1 MNKYKEIKII
11 ALYTFV
17 FVLMISLIKYF
28 ILQELFDKSNFLNWD
43 AQHYF
48 AIQKNGYEGFLVA
61 FFPLFPMIWKI
72 LGVDV
77 FGIVFLNLTL
87 YLVSFYFLCK
97 SLNLNKLELI
107 LYLSIPSS
115 IFFILPYSEA
125 VFFASS
131 TLLIL
136 GVKKEKMPF
145 LLIGLFLCTL
155 SRPSFTLLLPAL
167 LIMEVFGSRK
177 DWKMIRRFVL
187 YLIVSLIGVL
197 VVALIQYVE
206 TGSWFEF
213 FKVQQ
218 DWGNHIQIPKLPF
231 TTWGGN
237 MIVRLDG
244 IALIFG
250 LISGIYLFL
259 YIIDLKKFKFTSIPK
274 EIILSL
280 AYIGGITLMVLIFRG
295 GSLFSLN
302 RFVFA
307 TPFIL
312 IVVNY
317 FLNISFFLSKKQILV
332 LFFLI
337 LIYWLMFGSYVH
349 IQAFLKYCLVT
360 FYVLAIFLT
369 KSINNRFSKFS
380 FIVLIFLNFIFQ
392 LVFFTHF
399 LMTKGDVGWVG

>member
-11 ALYTFV
+11 GLYTFA
-17 FVLMISLIKYF
+17 FILFISLIKYF
-28 ILQELFDKSNFLNWD
+28 IFPDLFLRSHFLNWD

-48 AIQKNGYEGFLVA
+48 AIQKNGYQGFLVA
-61 FFPLFPMIWKI
+61 FFPLFPMIWKSI
-72 LGVDV
+72 GGDV
-77 FGIVFLNLTL
+77 LGIVFLNVLL

-97 SLNLNKLELI
+97 KLKLSRLELL

-115 IFFILPYSEA
+115 IFFILPYSES

-131 TLLIL
+131 TLLIV
-136 GVKKEKMPF
+136 GVKKEKM
-145 LLIGLFLCTL
+145 LLVLIGIFLCTL
-155 SRPSFTLLLPAL
+155 ARPSFTVLIPAL
-167 LIMEVFGSRK
+167 MIMELVGSVK
-177 DWKMIRRFVL
+177 DWKILRRLFL
-187 YLIVSLIGVL
+187 YVFVSLLGIL
-197 VVALIQYVE
+197 VVSFIQYVE
-206 TGSWFEF
+206 TGRWFEF

-218 DWGNHIQIPKLPF
+218 GWGNHLQIPMLPF

-250 LISGIYLFL
+250 LLSGAFL
-259 YIIDLKKFKFTSIPK
+259 LVYILNLKVFKLSVLPK

-280 AYIGGITLMVLIFRG
+280 AYVGGITLMVLIFRG

-312 IVVNY
+312 IVINY
-317 FLNISFFLSKKQILV
+317 FLGLDFFLSIKQLFVIFLLIV
-332 LFFLI
+332 L
-337 LIYWLMFGSYVH
+337 YWLLFGSYVH
-349 IQAFLKYCLVT
+349 IQAFLKYFLVS
-360 FYVLAIFLT
+360 FYVIAFFLI
-369 KSINNRFSKFS
+369 KSMNVQLSKFS
-380 FIVLIFLNFIFQ
+380 FIVLIILNFTFQ
-392 LVFFTHF
+392 LVFLTHF